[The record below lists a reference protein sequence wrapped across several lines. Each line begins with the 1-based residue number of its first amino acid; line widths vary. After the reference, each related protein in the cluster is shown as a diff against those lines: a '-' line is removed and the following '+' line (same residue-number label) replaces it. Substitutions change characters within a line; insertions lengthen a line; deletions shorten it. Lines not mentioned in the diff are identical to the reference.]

1 MRNRAGRETAR
12 NLLLGI
18 YFWREGLEAGRFPGE
33 EVGEFT
39 GADELGVAINDHV
52 NPAIRPSLAVD
63 SQSILRKHV
72 FKNPQSQQ
80 ARFFKTGIM
89 PGYHERPAR
98 GHR

>member
-1 MRNRAGRETAR
+1 MRNRA
-12 NLLLGI
+12 LLGI

-63 SQSILRKHV
+63 
-72 FKNPQSQQ
+72 
-80 ARFFKTGIM
+80 
-89 PGYHERPAR
+89 
-98 GHR
+98 